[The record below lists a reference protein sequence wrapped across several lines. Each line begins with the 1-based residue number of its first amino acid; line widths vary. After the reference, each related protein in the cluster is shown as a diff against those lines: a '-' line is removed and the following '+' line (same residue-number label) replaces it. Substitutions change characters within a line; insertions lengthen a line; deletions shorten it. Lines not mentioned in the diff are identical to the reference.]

1 VGAADAPAGVPDGP
15 RLAGPAE
22 SAASVPS
29 VSERSVF
36 SRGLRAARVY
46 LLAGAAFADYQS
58 VKMRTQG
65 VDEGERERAYERC
78 HERTAALMR
87 DGAASLGGLWIKVA
101 QYVSSRPDIVPQ
113 AYCQALR
120 GLQDGAPRSSWADVE
135 AELAAGL
142 GPEWRALF
150 RSVEPEPIS
159 SASIAQVHAAVL
171 HDDSRVALKVRHPD
185 VRSMMEQDMEN
196 LRILTDFL
204 VRFEPEQDYRGIV
217 REWLPAARQELD
229 FRIEARNLE
238 EVNRNLE
245 RANVRAI
252 VPEAVRGLVAENVLG
267 MTFCEGFRITDTEK
281 LDACGVDRSILV
293 GRVCSA
299 FAAQIHSDG
308 FYNADPHPGNL
319 LVSTDPAVN
328 GGDASV
334 PILLDFGLVKR
345 FSPDMRLAFARMVYS
360 SNVMD
365 VDALL
370 QSFDEMGLK
379 IGGQADP
386 FQDLANVRSMFKT
399 VKSSAAKE
407 AKEQWARERKER
419 EKEAPRLKR
428 PIEAWPSEFVFF
440 FRVNG
445 LLRGLCSALE
455 VDMPYLDVM
464 AEKAKEALKEAVPR
478 DQWAQ
483 DTLFQGEQDGRPD
496 GALQS
501 VLGGLLERAC
511 ESERA
516 VGIQCAVFRHGKLEA
531 NVAAGTLGEANPL
544 PVDDRTLFN
553 VFSVT
558 KGIVASLVHS
568 LCEGGLLDYDESVAK
583 YWPEFGCNGKEGIL
597 LSEVLNHQAGLA
609 NAFPPSASIEDLLSP
624 ESMIRFLAEA
634 PPEWGE
640 DKKRFQYH
648 YLTFGW
654 LLDGVIRGL
663 GGRYTLNGVLDD
675 VLQRMGL
682 QGQIHIGI
690 PSSTAAENLAVLSF
704 KMSNLLPSSTGQ
716 ASSGEGGSGQRAAQ
730 WERFKGVSHLLN
742 PTTFNMRRVRE
753 ASIPSANGHASALAL
768 ARFYAGLFSREE
780 TGGSLLS
787 WETYERCL
795 AHELAPATAAA
806 GSNAELQFAT
816 GTGTALGFQVFY
828 FRRADGTV
836 VKGLGHGGF
845 GGSLGLTIP
854 EEGLAVAVTV
864 NNLHASRAERPT
876 SDILATVAAHFGLE
890 QVI

>member
-1 VGAADAPAGVPDGP
+1 
-15 RLAGPAE
+15 
-22 SAASVPS
+22 
-29 VSERSVF
+29 
-36 SRGLRAARVY
+36 VY

-58 VKMRTQG
+58 VKMQTQSL
-65 VDEGERERAYERC
+65 DEDERDRAYERC

-87 DGAASLGGLWIKVA
+87 DGATSLGGLWIKVA

-113 AYCQALR
+113 AYCLALR

-135 AELAAGL
+135 AELKAGL
-142 GPEWRALF
+142 GAEWRTLF
-150 RSVEPEPIS
+150 RSVDEQPIS
-159 SASIAQVHAAVL
+159 SASIAQVHPAVF
-171 HDDSRVALKVRHPD
+171 HDDTRVALKVRHPN
-185 VRSMMEQDMEN
+185 VRSIMEQDMEN
-196 LRILTDFL
+196 LRILTDVLF
-204 VRFEPEQDYRGIV
+204 RFEPEQDYRGII

-229 FRIEARNLE
+229 LRIEARNLE

-252 VPEAVRGLVAENVLG
+252 IPEAVRGLVAENVLG

-281 LDACGVDRSILV
+281 LDASGVDRSLLV
-293 GRVCSA
+293 RRVCSA

-319 LVSTDPAVN
+319 LVSTDPGVN

-345 FSPDMRLAFARMVYS
+345 FCPDMRLAFARMVYS

-370 QSFDEMGLK
+370 QSFNEMGLK

-386 FQDLANVRSMFKT
+386 FQDLANVRRMFKT
-399 VKSSAAKE
+399 VKSSEAKE
-407 AKEQWARERKER
+407 AKEKWARERKER
-419 EKEAPRLKR
+419 ENEAPRLKR
-428 PIEAWPSEFVFF
+428 PIEAWPNEFVFF

-455 VDMPYLDVM
+455 VDIPYLDVM
-464 AEKAKEALKEAVPR
+464 ADKAKDALKEAVPR
-478 DQWAQ
+478 EQWAQ
-483 DTLFQGEQDGRPD
+483 NTLFLGEQEGRPD
-496 GALQS
+496 GALQGT
-501 VLGGLLERAC
+501 LGGVLERAC

-516 VGIQCAVFRHGKLEA
+516 VGIQCAVFRHGQLEA

-583 YWPEFGCNGKEGIL
+583 YWPEFGCNGKEDIL
-597 LSEVLNHQAGLA
+597 LSDVLNHQAGLA

-624 ESMIRFLAEA
+624 DNMIRFLAEA
-634 PPEWGE
+634 PPEFPSSE
-640 DKKRFQYH
+640 NRFQYH

-663 GGRYTLNGVLDD
+663 GQKYTLNSVLDD
-675 VLQRMGL
+675 VLQQMGL

-690 PSSTAAENLAVLSF
+690 PSSTAGENLAVLSF
-704 KMSNLLPSSTGQ
+704 KMSNVLPSAAAGATGR
-716 ASSGEGGSGQRAAQ
+716 SNGGDGGRNGGSDPRAGQ

-768 ARFYAGLFSREE
+768 ARFYAGLFPREE
-780 TGGSLLS
+780 AGDALLS
-787 WETYERCL
+787 WTTYERCL
-795 AHELAPATAAA
+795 AHELAPERAAV
-806 GSNAELQFAT
+806 GSNADLQFST

-854 EEGLAVAVTV
+854 EEGLAIAVTV
-864 NNLHASRAERPT
+864 NDLHASRAKRPT
-876 SDILATVAAHFGLE
+876 SDILAAVAAHYGLE